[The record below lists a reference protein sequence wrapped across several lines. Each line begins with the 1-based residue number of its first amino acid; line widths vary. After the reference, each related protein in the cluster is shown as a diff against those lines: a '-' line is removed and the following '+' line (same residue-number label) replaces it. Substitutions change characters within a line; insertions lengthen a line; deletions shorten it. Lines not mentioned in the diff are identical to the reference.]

1 MAAVAVVTFVVAYI
15 LIATERV
22 PKLVTALAGAG
33 VILAF
38 GVASSEDAFYSHDT
52 GVDWDVIFLLLGMMI
67 IVGILRQ
74 TGVFEYIAIWAA
86 KRAKGSPFRVM
97 VLLVLITAFA
107 SALLD
112 NVTTVLLIAP
122 VTLLVCER
130 LGVSPVP
137 YLIAEVF
144 SSNIGG
150 SATLIGDP
158 PNIIIASRSGLTFND
173 FLLHMTPIAAL
184 AVIAL
189 VAMLPLLFRGSF
201 EGDPDRVADVMGL
214 NEREAIKD
222 PRLLII
228 CGAVLTAVFIGFIG
242 HAAFHIEPS
251 VVALL
256 GAGILVLL
264 SRSKPRDFMPSVE
277 WETLLFFA
285 GLFVM
290 IGALVKTG
298 VIAQMAEAAARA
310 TGGDPLTATMLI
322 LFVSALLSGVVDNIP
337 YTAAMSPIVLQLTQG
352 IADPVQANALW
363 WSLAI
368 GADFGG
374 NLTAIGASANVVI
387 LGIAMR
393 SGSPISFWEFTKKG
407 AIVTAVTILLA
418 APYLWLRYFAFAG

>member
-1 MAAVAVVTFVVAYI
+1 
-15 LIATERV
+15 
-22 PKLVTALAGAG
+22 
-33 VILAF
+33 
-38 GVASSEDAFYSHDT
+38 
-52 GVDWDVIFLLLGMMI
+52 
-67 IVGILRQ
+67 
-74 TGVFEYIAIWAA
+74 
-86 KRAKGSPFRVM
+86 
-97 VLLVLITAFA
+97 
-107 SALLD
+107 
-112 NVTTVLLIAP
+112 
-122 VTLLVCER
+122 
-130 LGVSPVP
+130 
-137 YLIAEVF
+137 
-144 SSNIGG
+144 
-150 SATLIGDP
+150 
-158 PNIIIASRSGLTFND
+158 
-173 FLLHMTPIAAL
+173 
-184 AVIAL
+184 
-189 VAMLPLLFRGSF
+189 
-201 EGDPDRVADVMGL
+201 VADVMGL

-256 GAGILVLL
+256 GAGVLVLL

-352 IADPVQANALW
+352 IADQGQANALW

>member
-1 MAAVAVVTFVVAYI
+1 MAVVAVVTFVAAYL

-22 PKLVTALAGAG
+22 PKMVTALAGAA

-38 GVASSEDAFYSHDT
+38 GIASSEDAFYSHET
-52 GVDWDVIFLLLGMMI
+52 GIDWDVIFLLLGMMI
-67 IVGILRQ
+67 IVGVLRQ
-74 TGVFEYIAIWAA
+74 TGVFEYVAIWAA

-137 YLIAEVF
+137 FLIAEVLA
-144 SSNIGG
+144 SNIGG
-150 SATLIGDP
+150 AATLIGDP
-158 PNIIIASRSGLTFND
+158 PNIIIASRSGLSFND

-184 AVIAL
+184 AVAAL

-201 EGDPDRVADVMGL
+201 QGDPDKVADVMSL

-222 PRLLII
+222 WRLLII
-228 CGAVLTAVFIGFIG
+228 CGAVLTAVFVGFVG
-242 HAAFHIEPS
+242 HAALHIEPS

-256 GAGILVLL
+256 GAGLLVLL
-264 SRSKPRDFMPSVE
+264 SRSKPGDFMPSVE

-285 GLFVM
+285 GLFIM

-298 VIAQMAEAAARA
+298 VIAQLAEAAARA
-310 TGGDPLTATMLI
+310 TGGDALTATMLI
-322 LFVSALLSGVVDNIP
+322 LFVSALLSGVIDNIP
-337 YTAAMSPIVLQLTQG
+337 YTAAMSPIVLQLTEG

-393 SGSPISFWEFTKKG
+393 SGSPISFWDFTRKG
-407 AIVTAVTILLA
+407 AIVTVVTILIA
-418 APYLWLRYFAFAG
+418 APYVWLRYFVLAS